1 MKKNF
6 LRFLTTLLIFLLFGC
21 ETKNAPPHE
30 TTTSVPENT
39 SPHDSAPL
47 PLDESATPP
56 LITSKDDVQMV
67 HVPAGV
73 FKMGRNDGAPA
84 ERPRMNV
91 FLEGFYIDRFEIS
104 NERFAKF
111 VSETSYNPMR
121 NFKYKKEE
129 AQLPAQKLSWEDV
142 KAYCEWAGKRLP
154 TEYEWEKAARGMD
167 GRKFPWGDDEKKP
180 SVLTLL
186 HEYQDPTGQSP
197 YGCLHMADNV
207 WEWVEDWFLPYPLSD
222 WADPRFG
229 EIYKV
234 IRGGLENDSNNL
246 SYSLTTTRRIL
257 KPSQRIEFVGG
268 RCAMDEIR

>member
-1 MKKNF
+1 MRGK
-6 LRFLTTLLIFLLFGC
+6 LLQSLTIIFAFLLVAC
-21 ETKNAPPHE
+21 KEKP
-30 TTTSVPENT
+30 
-39 SPHDSAPL
+39 PL
-47 PLDESATPP
+47 PKENHPP
-56 LITSKDDVQMV
+56 SGMREEASQRPTEEGALPSLITSKDGVQMV

-73 FKMGRNDGAPA
+73 FKMGTNEGAPE

-111 VSETSYNPMR
+111 VNEAKYEPMK

-129 AQLPAQKLSWEDV
+129 AKFPAQKLSWEDV

-154 TEYEWEKAARGMD
+154 TEYEWEKAARGLD
-167 GRKFPWGDDEKKP
+167 GRKFPWGNDEKNP
-180 SVLTLL
+180 PVSTLL
-186 HEYQDPTGQSP
+186 HEYQDLTGQSP

-222 WADPRFG
+222 LEDPRFG

-234 IRGGLENDSNNL
+234 IRGGLENNS
-246 SYSLTTTRRIL
+246 SVIAYSPTTTRKIL
-257 KPSQRIEFVGG
+257 KPSERIDLVGG
-268 RCAMDEIR
+268 RCAMDEPQ